1 MRADVL
7 ISMQGNECECIYA
20 SGVYIKV
27 NRQGVWQKSKV
38 DDEYVLAIPI
48 DDEVKKNDNTN
59 SDNQSDTE

>member
-1 MRADVL
+1 MRADVR

-38 DDEYVLAIPI
+38 DDDYVLAIPI
-48 DDEVKKNDNTN
+48 VDEVKKNDNTTSN
-59 SDNQSDTE
+59 NKSDTE

>member
-1 MRADVL
+1 MRTDVR
-7 ISMQGNECECIYA
+7 ISVQGNECECIYA
-20 SGVYIKV
+20 SGVCIKV

-38 DDEYVLAIPI
+38 DDEYVLVIPI

>member
-1 MRADVL
+1 MRADVR

-27 NRQGVWQKSKV
+27 NQQGVWQKSKA
-38 DDEYVLAIPI
+38 DDYVLVIPI
-48 DDEVKKNDNTN
+48 DEEVKKNDNTN

>member
-1 MRADVL
+1 MRADVR

-38 DDEYVLAIPI
+38 DDDYNLVIPI
-48 DDEVKKNDNTN
+48 DDEVKKK
-59 SDNQSDTE
+59 SD

>member
-1 MRADVL
+1 MRADVR

-27 NRQGVWQKSKV
+27 NRQGVWQKSKA
-38 DDEYVLAIPI
+38 DDYVLVIPI
-48 DDEVKKNDNTN
+48 DDEAKKNDNTH

>member
-1 MRADVL
+1 MH
-7 ISMQGNECECIYA
+7 GNECECIYA
-20 SGVYIKV
+20 SGVCIKV

-38 DDEYVLAIPI
+38 DDEYVLVIPI

>member
-1 MRADVL
+1 MH
-7 ISMQGNECECIYA
+7 GNECECIYA

-27 NRQGVWQKSKV
+27 NWQGVWRKSKV
-38 DDEYVLAIPI
+38 DDDYVLAIPI